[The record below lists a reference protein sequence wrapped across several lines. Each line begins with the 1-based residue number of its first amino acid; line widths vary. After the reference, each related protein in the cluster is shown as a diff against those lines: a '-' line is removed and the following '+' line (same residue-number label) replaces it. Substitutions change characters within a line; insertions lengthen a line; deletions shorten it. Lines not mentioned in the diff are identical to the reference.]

1 MGEFWQGGV
10 VGFMDEGEHM
20 INTNMNAETY
30 YFQTLESFLPTLH
43 KISVD
48 SEEKCALLDKTMSV
62 RIFVTYLAMLL
73 LYILILF

>member
-43 KISVD
+43 NPRWKGMKNNDKIN
-48 SEEKCALLDKTMSV
+48 
-62 RIFVTYLAMLL
+62 RTYQTKL
-73 LYILILF
+73 